1 MKIRQMQA
9 LRALVQTG
17 TTSGAAQLL
26 HMTQSAASKLVT
38 QLETELG
45 VHIFDRLH
53 GRLVMTPE
61 GRMIYEDVNR
71 ILSAID
77 DLRAKTQDI
86 GALNGGAIRIAAM
99 PALGYGLVP
108 RTIKRFI
115 GLYPRIRCI
124 ADVVG
129 RKDVEDGVAIGHYD
143 VGLVTLPLQ
152 NDVLKV
158 LKLASVDAVCVLPK
172 GHRLANS
179 RRIAAEDLEGEAF
192 ISVAPDALL
201 RHRIDTL
208 FGERRVRRSLQLQA
222 GSTVL
227 ACHMVASG
235 IGASIVHPLIA
246 FAFKSALAIRR
257 FEPAVPLEY
266 AVVTRQGPG
275 DRLTDAFTALAQEE
289 MAVIM
294 APLQV
299 PRLSRRERT

>member
-38 QLETELG
+38 QLEAELN
-45 VHIFDRLH
+45 VHIFDRMH

-61 GRMIYEDVNR
+61 GRAVYADVDQ

-77 DLRAKTQDI
+77 NLQAKTQDI
-86 GALNGGAIRIAAM
+86 GALNGRAIRIGAM
-99 PALGYGLVP
+99 PALGYGLVAP
-108 RTIKRFI
+108 TMKRFL
-115 GLYPRIRCI
+115 GQYPRVRCV

-129 RKDVEDGVAIGHYD
+129 RKDVEDGVATGRYD

-152 NDVLKV
+152 HDVLT
-158 LKLASVDAVCVLPK
+158 LSKLATVDAVCVLPK
-172 GHRLANS
+172 SHRLA
-179 RRIAAEDLEGEAF
+179 RAHRIVAEDLEGEVF
-192 ISVAPDALL
+192 ISADPDTLL

-208 FGERRVRRSLQLQA
+208 FGERRIRRSLQLQA

-235 IGASIVHPLIA
+235 IGASIVHPLVAVA
-246 FAFKSALAIRR
+246 FESVLAIRQ
-257 FEPAVPLEY
+257 FEPSVPLDY
-266 AVVTRQGPG
+266 AVVRREGPV
-275 DRLTDAFTALAQEE
+275 DRLTDVFAALAQEE
-289 MAVIM
+289 MAAI
-294 APLQV
+294 AAGLKWLRP
-299 PRLSRRERT
+299 SRRKRP

>member
-38 QLETELG
+38 QLEAELN

-61 GRMIYEDVNR
+61 GKAVYADVDR

-77 DLRAKTQDI
+77 DLQAKTQDS
-86 GALNGGAIRIAAM
+86 GALNGRAIRIGAM
-99 PALGYGLVP
+99 PALGYGLVAP
-108 RTIKRFI
+108 TIKRFVSQ
-115 GLYPRIRCI
+115 YSRVRCI
-124 ADVVG
+124 ADIVG
-129 RKDVEDGVAIGHYD
+129 RKDVEDGVAIGRYD

-152 NDVLKV
+152 HNVLTV
-158 LKLASVDAVCVLPK
+158 HKLASVDAVCVLPK
-172 GHRLANS
+172 GHRLARS
-179 RRIAAEDLEGEAF
+179 KLVVAEDLEGEVF
-192 ISVAPDALL
+192 ISADPETLL

-208 FGERRVRRSLQLQA
+208 FGERRIRRSLQLQA

-235 IGASIVHPLIA
+235 IGASIVHPLVA
-246 FAFKSALAIRR
+246 FSFESVLAIQR
-257 FEPAVPLEY
+257 FEPSVPLDY
-266 AVVTRQGPG
+266 AVVRREGPM
-275 DRLTDAFTALAQEE
+275 DKLADAFIAFAQEE
-289 MAVIM
+289 MATI
-294 APLQV
+294 AARLKW
-299 PRLSRRERT
+299 PRLSRRSRK

>member
-38 QLETELG
+38 QLESELR
-45 VHIFDRLH
+45 VRIFDRLH

-61 GRMIYEDVNR
+61 GKAIYGDVER
-71 ILSAID
+71 ILSAVD
-77 DLRAKTQDI
+77 ELRAKTQDV
-86 GALNGGAIRIAAM
+86 GALSGGAIRIGAM

-108 RTIKRFI
+108 CIVKRFI
-115 GLYPRIRCI
+115 GQFPRIRCV

-129 RKDVEDGVAIGHYD
+129 RKDVEDGVAIGRYD
-143 VGLVTLPLQ
+143 IGLVTLPLQ
-152 NDVLKV
+152 NDVLDIRR
-158 LKLASVDAVCVLPK
+158 LGAVDAVCVLPK
-172 GHRLANS
+172 GHRLAKL

-192 ISVAPDALL
+192 ISVDPDALL

-208 FGERRVRRSLQLQA
+208 FGERRVRRNLQLQA

-235 IGASIVHPLIA
+235 IGVSIVHPLIA
-246 FAFKSALAIRR
+246 FAFQPVLAIRR

-266 AVVTRQGPG
+266 AVVRRQGPG
-275 DRLTDAFTALAQEE
+275 DRLTDAFAALAQEE
-289 MAVIM
+289 MA
-294 APLQV
+294 ATLA
-299 PRLSRRERT
+299 RRRVRRAAHR

>member
-38 QLETELG
+38 QLEAELS

-61 GRMIYEDVNR
+61 GRTIYADVDR
-71 ILSAID
+71 ILCAID

-115 GLYPRIRCI
+115 GQYPRIRCV

-129 RKDVEDGVAIGHYD
+129 RKEVEDGVAIGHYD

-152 NDVLKV
+152 NDVLNV
-158 LKLASVDAVCVLPK
+158 IKLASVDAVCVLPK
-172 GHRLANS
+172 GHRLANA
-179 RRIAAEDLEGEAF
+179 RKIRAEDLEGEAF

-257 FEPAVPLEY
+257 FEPAVPLDY
-266 AVVTRQGPG
+266 AVVRRQGPG
-275 DRLTDAFTALAQEE
+275 DRLTDAFSALAQEE
-289 MAVIM
+289 MAAIM
-294 APLQV
+294 ARLQV
-299 PRLSRRERT
+299 SRLPRLERK

>member
-45 VHIFDRLH
+45 VHVFDRLH

-61 GRMIYEDVNR
+61 GKAIYADVDR

-77 DLRAKTQDI
+77 DLQAKTQDI
-86 GALNGGAIRIAAM
+86 GALNEGAIRIAAM

-108 RTIKRFI
+108 GTIKRFI
-115 GLYPRIRCI
+115 GQFPRIRCV

-129 RKDVEDGVAIGHYD
+129 RKDVEDGVAIGRYD

-152 NDVLKV
+152 NDVLSV
-158 LKLASVDAVCVLPK
+158 LRLASVDAVCVLPK
-172 GHRLANS
+172 GHRLARA
-179 RRIAAEDLEGEAF
+179 RRIVAEDLANEVF
-192 ISVAPDALL
+192 ISVDPDALL

-235 IGASIVHPLIA
+235 IGVSIVHPLIA
-246 FAFKSALAIRR
+246 FAFEPVLAIRR
-257 FEPAVPLEY
+257 FEPAVTLDY
-266 AVVTRQGPG
+266 AVVRRQGPG
-275 DRLTDAFTALAQEE
+275 DRLTDAFTVLAQEE
-289 MAVIM
+289 MAAIT
-294 APLQV
+294 ARLKL
-299 PRLSRRERT
+299 PRSSRRARP